1 MQICTVTCVLQV
13 AEQVD
18 PNARDYSLQYNLD
31 LKEQAEKDPTKTELR
46 SEVLKQDNIQGSDWL
61 VETQGSGQV

>member
-1 MQICTVTCVLQV
+1 MLQV

-18 PNARDYSLQYNLD
+18 PNAGDYSLQYNLD